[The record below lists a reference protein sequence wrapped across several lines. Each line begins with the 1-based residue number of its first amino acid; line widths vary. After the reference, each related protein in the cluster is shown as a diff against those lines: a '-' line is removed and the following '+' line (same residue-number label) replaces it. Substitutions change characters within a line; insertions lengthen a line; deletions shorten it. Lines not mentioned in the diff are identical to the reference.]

1 MKTEDLSKLAEQR
14 YGKLDPLVKD
24 INTIHIFEKDINRYH
39 IECKA
44 VFSIGSN
51 ISTNDL
57 IRLLREKKHDKRAD
71 KLENLMNVRKLLEIK
86 TGI

>member
-1 MKTEDLSKLAEQR
+1 MKTSDLSKLAEQR
-14 YGKLDPLVKD
+14 HGKLDPLVKD
-24 INTIHIFEKDINRYH
+24 INTIDFFEKDINNYYL
-39 IECKA
+39 ECKA
-44 VFSIGSN
+44 IFSIGSK

-71 KLENLMNVRKLLEIK
+71 KMENLLNVRKLLEIK